1 MKNLFVLIIVL
12 LQAATTSAAGES
24 DVRHPA
30 MQNPIE
36 NSGSEL
42 GSYTFTSQKGQVKT
56 SVQCIDG
63 YKFAVVSMVGHQST
77 PGPAVDII
85 QIYESSAQSAIPA
98 KCSTSS
104 K

>member
-1 MKNLFVLIIVL
+1 MKCFFVFVIAL
-12 LQAATTSAAGES
+12 LQAATVFAAGET

-36 NSGSEL
+36 NTGTEL

-63 YKFAVVSMVGHQST
+63 YKFAIVAMVGHQST
-77 PGPAVDII
+77 PSPAVDII
-85 QIYESSAQSAIPA
+85 QIYESGAQPAAPA
-98 KCSTSS
+98 KC
-104 K
+104 